1 VVAVVAPAG
10 GAEEDSGARVRRR
23 MVEEAA
29 LVVPPEL
36 RRTATRM
43 TVVAG
48 SLVRG
53 PAESKAI
60 SRPHVQG
67 IVFTS
72 N

>member
-1 VVAVVAPAG
+1 MVAVVAPAG
-10 GAEEDSGARVRRR
+10 GAEEDSGARV